1 MNSFISSLVP
11 GVAACALLAAV
22 YGAAPVHAEDVMK
35 SDILD
40 TMSTEATQPDAMPA
54 PATTA
59 GTKADCLHMAEM
71 ETDSVK
77 KAEMTKACDAM
88 Q

>member
-1 MNSFISSLVP
+1 MNSFLSRLTPS
-11 GVAACALLAAV
+11 VAACALLAAV
-22 YGAAPVHAEDVMK
+22 YAAAPVQAEDVMK

-40 TMSTEATQPDAMPA
+40 TYTMSSEAVQPDAT
-54 PATTA
+54 TTA
-59 GTKADCLHMAEM
+59 ATKADCLQKAEM

-77 KAEMTKACDAM
+77 KAEMTTACDAM